1 MPYSW
6 SRPDSSASPS
16 GPVTS
21 TSTVRVNATADGAA
35 DWLHLY
41 SSSTDP
47 VAGDRV
53 GYAHQ
58 ENNLTLPF
66 VAAGADTTLAIDWGS
81 YPDDNTTYTFT
92 RSFTF
97 RTAAAFPAGP
107 GTVMVSVAAQ
117 AAAGENQ
124 PLTSVLIANVG
135 ATGGNASVTLGT
147 NQKRQINVKL
157 RAKRQWTPGER
168 FHPSIVVTLT
178 YTGGPAN
185 YYVFTVPT
193 VVTVE

>member
-1 MPYSW
+1 MRRPTARPTGFTCTRRAPTRSPATGSATRTRRTTSRCRSW
-6 SRPDSSASPS
+6 P
-16 GPVTS
+16 
-21 TSTVRVNATADGAA
+21 
-35 DWLHLY
+35 H
-41 SSSTDP
+41 
-47 VAGDRV
+47 
-53 GYAHQ
+53 
-58 ENNLTLPF
+58 
-66 VAAGADTTLAIDWGS
+66 GADTTLAIDWGS